1 MRDFDVFKHISVFS
15 IALGVT
21 AAATHA
27 SPTIDHLAPAN
38 SIVVAGVTDF
48 RQVLKSL

>member
-1 MRDFDVFKHISVFS
+1 MRDFDVFKHISVYS

-27 SPTIDHLAPAN
+27 SPSIDHLAPAH
-38 SIVVAGVTDF
+38 SIVVAGVNDF
-48 RQVLKSL
+48 RKTL